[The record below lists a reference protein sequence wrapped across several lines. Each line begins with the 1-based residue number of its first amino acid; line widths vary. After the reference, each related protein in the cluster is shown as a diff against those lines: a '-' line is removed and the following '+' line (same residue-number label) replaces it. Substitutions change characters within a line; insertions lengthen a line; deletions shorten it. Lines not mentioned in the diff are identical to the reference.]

1 MSRFMSDSWK
11 CPGVDSPFVGFP
23 MLIWLS
29 SPLPHSRE
37 FLFLDRDGVINEDR
51 PDFITSWEDV
61 RFYPESLDALAWL
74 KELGVQVVLVSN
86 QSGLNRGIVHWE
98 SFWEIHHRM
107 METIRHSGGEIL
119 AAFYCPHRPDE
130 QCQCRKPRPG
140 MILEASKLY
149 DVNPG
154 TCTMIG
160 DRLTDLD
167 AASRAGCRGV
177 LLDRNGGG
185 VALSMT
191 GRSPGENG
199 VPRYTSLYEAVSDL
213 WAPKDPGMGD

>member
-1 MSRFMSDSWK
+1 MPWFMSDPWK
-11 CPGVDSPFVGFP
+11 CHGADSHFIGFT
-23 MLIWLS
+23 MLIWID
-29 SPLPHSRE
+29 SPLPRSRE

-51 PDFITSWEDV
+51 PDFITSWEEV
-61 RFYPESLDALAWL
+61 RFYPDALDALSWL
-74 KELGVQVVLVSN
+74 RELGVQVILVSN

-107 METIRHSGGEIL
+107 MDTIRDSGGEIL

-130 QCQCRKPRPG
+130 HCQCRKPKPG

-149 DVNPG
+149 GILPG

-167 AASRAGCRGV
+167 AAAQAGCRGV
-177 LLDRNGGG
+177 LLDRAGSA
-185 VALSMT
+185 VASSENDCST
-191 GRSPGENG
+191 GNEK
-199 VPRYTSLYEAVSDL
+199 VPRYSNLYEAVSEL
-213 WAPKDPGMGD
+213 WLPKGR